1 MIIIQHILTIH
12 KVIKIYI
19 TKEKLKLYIDINL
32 LKIIIMINQ

>member
-19 TKEKLKLYIDINL
+19 TQKKLKLYKDINL
-32 LKIIIMINQ
+32 